1 MHVYLEYRLP
11 DIYRDF
17 PARMIIFF
25 RRNILLYI
33 PDFILL
39 IFLSIPPYSWQK
51 TLYIATGLVVLS
63 LRDVVA
69 MKRLT
74 RYLDH
79 FKIENLFV
87 DYSILKYSRVYE
99 KRRVHISKVNLNL
112 STRKKPY
119 KLEIYE
125 GEKIIHVQYAIG
137 YYSLGKL
144 KEIYNNFHSLKKELD
159 LGVMFRGATL
169 N

>member
-63 LRDVVA
+63 LRDV
-69 MKRLT
+69 
-74 RYLDH
+74 
-79 FKIENLFV
+79 
-87 DYSILKYSRVYE
+87 
-99 KRRVHISKVNLNL
+99 
-112 STRKKPY
+112 
-119 KLEIYE
+119 
-125 GEKIIHVQYAIG
+125 
-137 YYSLGKL
+137 
-144 KEIYNNFHSLKKELD
+144 
-159 LGVMFRGATL
+159 
-169 N
+169 